1 VTTLEKLGTI
11 ALAYALHMGYIDAE
25 RWRWASHAT
34 MFLGSVLLLVGG
46 EAERWLRERFPGVR
60 W

>member
-11 ALAYALHMGYIDAE
+11 ALAYALHVGYIDGE
-25 RWRWASHAT
+25 HWASHA
-34 MFLGSVLLLVGG
+34 MIFFGSVLLLVGDRM
-46 EAERWLRERFPGVR
+46 ELWLWERFPGVR